1 MEKKRHKERKTPWIF
16 MPLVWIWKFFA
27 WIISLTGRLLAA
39 VLGVVF
45 MGIGLVLTITLIAAP
60 LGIPLLIF
68 GFLLMLRSIF

>member
-1 MEKKRHKERKTPWIF
+1 MEKKHHKKRETPWIF
-16 MPLVWIWKFFA
+16 KPLVWIWEFFA
-27 WIISLTGRLLAA
+27 WIIGLTGRLLAA

-45 MGIGLVLTITLIAAP
+45 MGIGLVLTITVIAAP